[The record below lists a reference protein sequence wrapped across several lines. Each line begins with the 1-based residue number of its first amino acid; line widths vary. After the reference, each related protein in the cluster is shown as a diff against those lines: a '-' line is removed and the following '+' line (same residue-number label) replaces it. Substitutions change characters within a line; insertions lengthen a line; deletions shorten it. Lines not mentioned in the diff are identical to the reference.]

1 MSEPSPEAKTQESES
16 GAMWAMLVGGA
27 ILVIAG
33 LLIFWPGGDVAG
45 GGAGGRSGGN
55 QQARSGQ
62 ASAGGA
68 GGVALGVAPG
78 DADPARARDANRV
91 SAGVLPGG
99 NGSLTLAPPT
109 PPQPEPT
116 SFPSVAEELRYFE
129 KKLEKARQDL
139 SLRTTFLERSKK
151 ARDAANSTEARELA
165 EKRHQVVEQNY
176 NTANAQVAELEKKVA
191 EIKQRQAAG
200 AK

>member
-1 MSEPSPEAKTQESES
+1 
-16 GAMWAMLVGGA
+16 MWAMLIGGA

-33 LLIFWPGGDVAG
+33 LLIFWPGGDRATSG
-45 GGAGGRSGGN
+45 GKPGGRPGGS
-55 QQARSGQ
+55 QSQSSQ

-91 SAGVLPGG
+91 SPGILPGG
-99 NGSLTLAPPT
+99 NGSISLAPPS

-116 SFPSVAEELRYFE
+116 SFASVAEELRYYE
-129 KKLEKARQDL
+129 KKLERARQDL
-139 SLRTTFLERSKK
+139 SLRSTFVERSKK
-151 ARDAANSTEARELA
+151 ARDAANSTEAREQA
-165 EKRHQVVEQNY
+165 ERRHQVVEQNY
-176 NTANAQVAELEKKVA
+176 NTANQTVTELEKKVT

-200 AK
+200 AN